1 MWFDPGYGCTHTS
14 SSSLYLFLESLERS
28 CCTDHVDDTRGIAKG
43 NDPESIFAVMSGSRS
58 ISGHETG
65 CCFDYG
71 NSEGAAANNRSDG
84 SGAMEAIYFGSTHW
98 QGNSGDNSSMD
109 GPWVGADLEAGMYY
123 VRNKSDLVCAS
134 FAP

>member
-1 MWFDPGYGCTHTS
+1 MA
-14 SSSLYLFLESLERS
+14 YL
-28 CCTDHVDDTRGIAKG
+28 TGIFG
-43 NDPESIFAVMSGSRS
+43 SNDPESIFAVMSGSRS

-71 NSEGAAANNRSDG
+71 TSEGAAANNKSDG

-123 VRNKSDLVCAS
+123 VRTVRSRLRVFCAQ
-134 FAP
+134 

>member
-1 MWFDPGYGCTHTS
+1 
-14 SSSLYLFLESLERS
+14 
-28 CCTDHVDDTRGIAKG
+28 
-43 NDPESIFAVMSGSRS
+43 MSGSRS

-123 VRNKSDLVCAS
+123 VRTVRSRLRVFCAQ
-134 FAP
+134 